1 MLDVAPLFW
10 HHTCCMIQLKIT
22 DQEIE
27 DLSEALDDP
36 TTSEQIKLKLFA
48 LRMHHEG
55 AKPGFIANVLNIH
68 QNSVTNY
75 LRQYRDGGLQAILE
89 NRYYRP
95 SSALKP
101 FTQCIKCSFQIQP
114 VADAKEALARIKA
127 LSGIKISESQ
137 ARRFMKSLGMKLR
150 KSAAIPGKADPQ
162 LQFDFYT
169 NELLP
174 KLEEASKGQRK
185 VFFVDA
191 AHFVLGAFLG
201 MLWCFSRVF
210 VKTSPGRQRYNV
222 LGAIDSH
229 SHELVSIRTTDN
241 INSLKVIEL
250 LDKLKASYPDT
261 PISLVM
267 DNARYQ
273 RAKLVQA
280 HAVKLD
286 IELVFL
292 PAYSPNLNL
301 IERLWKLTKKRCL
314 TNRYYPDF
322 LSFTTAIDTCLDD
335 LQTTLKDELVSL
347 MTLNFQFFQNH
358 KT

>member
-1 MLDVAPLFW
+1 
-10 HHTCCMIQLKIT
+10 MIQLTIT

-27 DLSEALDDP
+27 DLYEALDDP
-36 TTSEQIKLKLFA
+36 TTSKKAKLKLLA

-55 AKPGFIANVLNIH
+55 AKSGFIANVLNIH

-75 LRQYRDGGLQAILE
+75 LKQYRDGGLPAMLE

-101 FTQCIKCSFQIQP
+101 FMQCLKCNFQVQP
-114 VADAKEALARIKA
+114 VADAKQALARIEA
-127 LSGIKISESQ
+127 LTGIKISESQ
-137 ARRFMKSLGMKLR
+137 ARRLMKSLGMKLR

-174 KLEEASKGQRK
+174 KLEEAAKGQRK

-210 VKTSPGRQRYNV
+210 IKTSPGRQRYNV

-229 SHELVSIRTTDN
+229 SHELVSVRTTDN
-241 INSLKVIEL
+241 IDSLKIIEL
-250 LDKLKASYPDT
+250 LDKLKETYPDT
-261 PISLVM
+261 PMSLVM

-273 RAKLVQA
+273 RAKVVQA
-280 HAVKLD
+280 HALKLN

-292 PAYSPNLNL
+292 PSYSPNLNL

-322 LSFTTAIDTCLDD
+322 LSFTKAIDTCLDD
-335 LQTTLKDELVSL
+335 LQTSLKDELASL
-347 MTLNFQFFQNH
+347 MTLNFQLFQNH

>member
-1 MLDVAPLFW
+1 
-10 HHTCCMIQLKIT
+10 MIQLKFT
-22 DQEIE
+22 AQELE
-27 DLSEALDDP
+27 DLAEVLDDP
-36 TTSEQIKLKLFA
+36 ATPEKSKLKLLA
-48 LRMHHEG
+48 LRMHHEQ
-55 AKPGFIANVLNIH
+55 AKSGFIANVLNIH
-68 QNSVTNY
+68 QNTVTNY
-75 LRQYRDGGLQAILE
+75 LKEYKKGGLQAILE

-101 FTQCIKCSFQIQP
+101 FMQCIKCSFQVQP
-114 VADAKEALARIKA
+114 VADAKQAVARIEAL
-127 LSGIKISESQ
+127 SKIRLSESQ
-137 ARRFMKSLGMKLR
+137 ARRLMKSLGMKIR
-150 KSAAIPGKADPQ
+150 KSAAIPGKANPQ
-162 LQFDFYT
+162 LQFEFYT

-210 VKTSPGRQRYNV
+210 IKTSPGRQRYNV

-229 SHELVSIRTTDN
+229 NHELVSIRTTDN
-241 INSLKVIEL
+241 INSTKVIEL
-250 LDKLKASYPDT
+250 LDKLKNTYPDT
-261 PISLVM
+261 PISVVM

-273 RAKLVQA
+273 RAKMVQA
-280 HAVKLD
+280 HAAKLD
-286 IELVFL
+286 IEIIFL
-292 PAYSPNLNL
+292 PSYSPNLNL

-322 LSFTTAIDTCLDD
+322 QAFTTAIDTCLED
-335 LQTTLKDELVSL
+335 LQTDLKGELASL